1 MLVNIFWSWLSSV
14 WTCRNMFI
22 HTFRAQRTAVWSPPG
37 CFSPPREREEFTD
50 VDFAESL
57 MLLGGIS
64 FVMTLF
70 YLVNDEDPD
79 MRFYSWR
86 VISATLSIFSAVL
99 IFSGINKLK
108 LGSHLWWEVVGRSCR
123 CIFVF
128 VMSRKWM
135 PEFRSCRLKLL

>member
-1 MLVNIFWSWLSSV
+1 
-14 WTCRNMFI
+14 
-22 HTFRAQRTAVWSPPG
+22 
-37 CFSPPREREEFTD
+37 
-50 VDFAESL
+50 